1 MKTKLTSLWESIRTS
16 LWFIPALMVI
26 ISCGLAFVLVKFDS
40 ILASG
45 LKIFCYTGGPEGA
58 RTILSTIAGSMITIA
73 GVTFSITIVALTM
86 ASSQFGSRLL
96 RNFMVDKSNQIVLG
110 AFIATFIYCLLVL
123 NALKTVDDIIY
134 IPRIAVSFSFVLALA
149 NLGILIYFFHHVS
162 TSIQAEQVINAVY
175 KELKAKI
182 DHLFEQEKEH
192 VIPEKEIEQQLPDF
206 QSSSAA
212 VCSKGCGYLRAIDRE
227 GLFKTAVQNNLVIQ
241 LKYRAGDYVFT
252 GTPLIAVI
260 PDTEI
265 DSSFEDRIN
274 GCFLLGSSRSPEQDV
289 EFAINQLVEV
299 ALRALSPG
307 INDPYTAM
315 GCIDRLGDI
324 ICQLHSKK
332 FPTPYRYDKEG
343 HLRLVLDVFDYEGI
357 LDAAFNQIRQ
367 SAAGNVAV
375 NLRLLEILKVIAQ
388 SIQNKDQYP
397 SVKQHAEMIY
407 RSSKESTKEKKDLK
421 DIENRFQAIIKVID
435 KRNQ

>member
-1 MKTKLTSLWESIRTS
+1 MKTKLASLWESIRTS
-16 LWFIPALMVI
+16 LWFVPALMVI

-58 RTILSTIAGSMITIA
+58 RTVLSTIAGSMITIA

-86 ASSQFGSRLL
+86 ATSQFGSRLL
-96 RNFMVDKSNQIVLG
+96 RNFMVDKSNQVVLG

-123 NALKTVDDIIY
+123 NAVKAVDNIIY

-162 TSIQAEQVINAVY
+162 TSIQAEHVINSVY

-182 DHLFEQEKEH
+182 DHLFEQEKEY
-192 VIPEKEIEQQLPDF
+192 VIPEKKLEQLPDF
-206 QSSSAA
+206 QSSSAV
-212 VCSKGCGYLRAIDRE
+212 VCSKESGYLRAIDRE
-227 GLFKTAVQNNLVIQ
+227 GLFKIAVQNNLVIQ

-265 DSSFEDRIN
+265 ETSFEDRIN

-289 EFAINQLVEV
+289 EFAIHQLVEV

-332 FPTPYRYDKEG
+332 FPISYRYDKEG
-343 HLRLVLDVFDYEGI
+343 HVRLVLDVFSYDGI

-388 SIQNKDQYP
+388 STQNKDQYL

-421 DIENRFQAIIKVID
+421 DIEIRFQAITKVIN
-435 KRNQ
+435 KRNE